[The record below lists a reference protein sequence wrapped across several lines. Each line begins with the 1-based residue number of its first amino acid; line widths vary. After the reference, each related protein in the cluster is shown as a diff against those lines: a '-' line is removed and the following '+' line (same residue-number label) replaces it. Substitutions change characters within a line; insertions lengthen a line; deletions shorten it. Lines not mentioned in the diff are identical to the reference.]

1 MIKIKDLEVSYNK
14 QLPQI
19 ISSLSLNVEKGTVTC
34 ILGQNG
40 VGKSTLL
47 RCLTRELTP
56 CSGEIYIEDKA
67 IADYTIKEYARKVG
81 VVASQSA
88 MYQNLLVADYLLTG
102 YANTLT
108 PFKKDA
114 REKLSEVLDVLALFK
129 KEELFNKKMDQLS
142 SGEKQ
147 LVMISRAIVQNPDII
162 LLDEPMANL
171 DVKNQLSV
179 LENICILKE
188 KGYTVVLTTHN
199 PGHALALNEQVLLMG
214 KGKYLEGS
222 AEEIITEENLG
233 ECYNTSVRIHTQE
246 DYQSIIFY
254 GERGSKIRVIL

>member
-1 MIKIKDLEVSYNK
+1 MIKIKDIDVSYSK
-14 QLPQI
+14 QSLNI
-19 ISSLSLNVEKGTVTC
+19 ISALSLEIKKGSITC

-47 RCLTRELTP
+47 RCLTRELVP
-56 CSGEIYIEDKA
+56 SAGDIYVAGKP
-67 IADYTIKEYARKVG
+67 IADYTIKEYAQKVG
-81 VVASQSA
+81 VVASQSV

-108 PFKKDA
+108 PFEKPNH
-114 REKLSEVLDVLALFK
+114 EKLNNVLEVLALFK
-129 KEELFNKKMDQLS
+129 KEDLFNKKMEQIS

-147 LVMISRAIVQNPDII
+147 LVMISRAIVQNPDVI

-179 LENICILKE
+179 LENICVLKD

-214 KGKYLEGS
+214 KGKYLVGATKEVV
-222 AEEIITEENLG
+222 TEESLS
-233 ECYNTSVRIHTQE
+233 ECYETPVSIHLNE
-246 DYQSIIFY
+246 DYQSIIFH
-254 GERGSKIRVIL
+254 GDAGSKLKVIL

>member
-1 MIKIKDLEVSYNK
+1 MIKIKDLKVSYNK
-14 QLPQI
+14 QLPNI
-19 ISSLSLNVEKGTVTC
+19 ISSLSMNIDKGTVTC

-47 RCLTRELTP
+47 RCLTRELKP
-56 CSGEIYIEDKA
+56 CSGEIYIEEKA
-67 IADYTIKEYARKVG
+67 IEDYTIKEYARKVG
-81 VVASQSA
+81 VVASQSS

-108 PFKKDA
+108 PFEKDT
-114 REKLSEVLDVLALFK
+114 REKLTEVLDVLALFK

-147 LVMISRAIVQNPDII
+147 LVMISRAIIQNPDII

-179 LENICILKE
+179 LENICILRE
-188 KGYTVVLTTHN
+188 KGYTVILTTHN

-214 KGKYLEGS
+214 TGKYLKGL
-222 AEEIITEENLG
+222 AKEIITEENLSD
-233 ECYNTSVRIHTQE
+233 CYGMPVSIYTH
-246 DYQSIIFY
+246 DGYQSIIFH
-254 GERGSKIRVIL
+254 GETSDKLKVVL